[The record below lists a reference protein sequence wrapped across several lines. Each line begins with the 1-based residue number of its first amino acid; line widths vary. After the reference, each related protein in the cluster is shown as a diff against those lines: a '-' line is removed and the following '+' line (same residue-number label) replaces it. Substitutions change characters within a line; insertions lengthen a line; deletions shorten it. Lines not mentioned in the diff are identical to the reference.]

1 MEFSAFCCG
10 IIPYNPLALWVAACD
25 LQQRPRSE
33 EQSGDGRPVGHAQV
47 RGKLPPVVVV
57 TDKGCVAHGAMLLNA
72 LREGKENR
80 RLGNR
85 EL

>member
-1 MEFSAFCCG
+1 LPRVICSKKRGAKSKAATAG
-10 IIPYNPLALWVAACD
+10 PLDTLRAM
-25 LQQRPRSE
+25 
-33 EQSGDGRPVGHAQV
+33 
-47 RGKLPPVVVV
+47 GKLPPVVVV